1 MSQFDMSQLFE
12 QAKVLQERLAKV
24 QAELGNKT
32 VTGQAGGGM
41 VTVTANGLQQVVA
54 VRLDP
59 LCVDNRDVKM
69 LEDLITAATNQALRE
84 AKELAERE
92 LGSGTGLAGM
102 LGGLGL

>member
-1 MSQFDMSQLFE
+1 MSQFDMSQIFE

-41 VTVTANGLQQVVA
+41 VTVTANGLQQIVA

-92 LGSGTGLAGM
+92 LGSATGLAGM